1 MSLPRFSVRNPIL
14 VNLLMCVILLCGS
27 LCALTMTREMFPESR
42 PEKLLITTIYPGVS
56 PQEIEKALTIKIEEA
71 VRDVEGVDQIDST
84 VIESMSVSKLTLV
97 AGLRN
102 VDRVLQEV
110 KSEIDAI
117 DDLPEDA
124 QKTTV
129 TKLEPKLPV
138 IAVALFGPGSDADR
152 KRAARALRD
161 DLLLLPG
168 VSNVVMN
175 GAKPDEISVEIRPA
189 KLMEFDVTFDEIAA
203 AIRTANLDVTGGQID
218 GSRSS
223 ISIRTLGEE
232 QRGADLDRILIRS
245 RPDGRSVYLSD
256 VATIHD
262 AFVDVDQ
269 EGYFNS
275 HPSVDCVVY
284 QSTKQDAIRI
294 SQLVK
299 AYVLGKQQL
308 PFDPHGFE
316 AASRAVWYWRP
327 FALGWAGA
335 ARVVGICVG
344 HPDPQRFYE
353 QSRAKPFD
361 HNFEVALHT
370 DLARFVEGR
379 IDLMVDNGLQGLFL
393 ILLALLVFL
402 DRRVAFWA
410 AAGIPV
416 TFLGTFMMMSLLGVT
431 LNLVSLMGLIIVLS
445 IDVDEAIVMGEN
457 IYRHMEAG
465 MPADEAAILGSE
477 EVLWPIVVMTGTT
490 IGGFVP
496 LLFIQGQLG
505 DFLKELPLVCIA
517 AMSMSMLEALVML
530 PCHLGH
536 VKTANMSHG
545 HKPVPTSSP
554 PPIGWTPRP
563 SELDLKGRTDE
574 ASILR
579 VNHSLPLAES
589 NIASSG
595 DSRPPRQSSWRVL
608 RNRVV
613 QMKDSFLDGLV
624 DVWYDWLIRLLLR
637 WRYVT
642 LAGAVATLSLTI
654 GLVAGGI
661 VPFVPVPKMDSETL
675 VGSLEMPVGTPA
687 AQTKS
692 RLKQL
697 SDHLVS
703 LPEVV
708 NVQMLVGLQV
718 DIAGE
723 GAVGQNLGSHLG
735 QIIVELTEASK
746 RSRTSETILVELRHE
761 AEKLSGVNSVT
772 WTSLNGGPAG
782 RAIELKITSD
792 KFEEALATGA
802 TMRQKLATYDGVFD
816 IDDNVNAR
824 QREVQLR
831 LRESARPTGITVA
844 MLGNE
849 VRNAFYGRES
859 RRITRNREDVKIMV
873 RYPEEYRNDDSTLE
887 AMYIPTPAGVG
898 RHHWVPLREVAELTE
913 DRAFASIHRSDL
925 RRAVS
930 VYADVDDTHNSN
942 EIAMSLQKWI
952 DTELGKVHPSARVEM
967 RGATLENKKFMDSMM
982 LAFPLSLLI
991 VYVLLAALFRSYLQP
1006 LVVLIAVPFGIEG
1019 AIVGHWIMGYD
1030 LTIMSVIGCTA
1041 LIGIVDNDSLV
1052 LVDFIN
1058 NRVRAGLSHFEAS
1071 VTGSKLRMRAIVLNT
1086 ITAVVGMSPLMFETS
1101 FQAKFLIPMA
1111 ITLTWGLIFATVL
1124 TLVVVPAINM
1134 VFFDART
1141 LLSGNPH
1148 EGDGE
1153 STGR

>member
-42 PEKLLITTIYPGVS
+42 PEKLLITTVYPGVS

-71 VRDVEGVDQIDST
+71 VRDVEGVEQIDST

-175 GAKPDEISVEIRPA
+175 GAKSDEISVEIRPA
-189 KLMEFDVTFDEIAA
+189 KLMEFDVTFDEVAA

-308 PFDPHGFE
+308 PFDPHGFQ
-316 AASRAVWYWRP
+316 AASRSVWYWQP

-379 IDLMVDNGLQGLFL
+379 IDLMVDNGLQGLFM

-410 AAGIPV
+410 AAGLPV

-465 MPADEAAILGSE
+465 MPADEAAIRGSE

-536 VKTANMSHG
+536 VKTLHYRHRHTGESVSETAAAVVSTLANKQNSS
-545 HKPVPTSSP
+545 KP
-554 PPIGWTPRP
+554 R
-563 SELDLKGRTDE
+563 
-574 ASILR
+574 
-579 VNHSLPLAES
+579 
-589 NIASSG
+589 
-595 DSRPPRQSSWRVL
+595 WRVVRDRIVHL
-608 RNRVV
+608 
-613 QMKDSFLDGLV
+613 KDAFLDSVV
-624 DVWYDWLIRLLLR
+624 DDWYDWLIRLLLR

-675 VGSLEMPVGTPA
+675 VGSIKMPVGTPA

-723 GAVGQNLGSHLG
+723 GAVGQNIGSHLG

-761 AEKLSGVNSVT
+761 AEKLSGVNSVA

-792 KFEEALATGA
+792 NFEEALVTGA

-887 AMYIPTPAGVG
+887 AMYIPTPAGDG
-898 RHHWVPLREVAELTE
+898 RHHWVPLRELAELTE
-913 DRAFASIHRSDL
+913 DKAFASIHRSDL

-1019 AIVGHWIMGYD
+1019 AIVGHWIMGYE

-1058 NRVRAGLSHFEAS
+1058 NRVRAGMSHFEAS

-1141 LLSGNPH
+1141 LLGGNRS
-1148 EGDGE
+1148 EGE
-1153 STGR
+1153 SVSANH

>member
-1 MSLPRFSVRNPIL
+1 M
-14 VNLLMCVILLCGS
+14 
-27 LCALTMTREMFPESR
+27 
-42 PEKLLITTIYPGVS
+42 
-56 PQEIEKALTIKIEEA
+56 
-71 VRDVEGVDQIDST
+71 
-84 VIESMSVSKLTLV
+84 
-97 AGLRN
+97 
-102 VDRVLQEV
+102 
-110 KSEIDAI
+110 
-117 DDLPEDA
+117 
-124 QKTTV
+124 
-129 TKLEPKLPV
+129 
-138 IAVALFGPGSDADR
+138 
-152 KRAARALRD
+152 
-161 DLLLLPG
+161 
-168 VSNVVMN
+168 
-175 GAKPDEISVEIRPA
+175 
-189 KLMEFDVTFDEIAA
+189 
-203 AIRTANLDVTGGQID
+203 
-218 GSRSS
+218 
-223 ISIRTLGEE
+223 
-232 QRGADLDRILIRS
+232 
-245 RPDGRSVYLSD
+245 
-256 VATIHD
+256 
-262 AFVDVDQ
+262 
-269 EGYFNS
+269 
-275 HPSVDCVVY
+275 
-284 QSTKQDAIRI
+284 
-294 SQLVK
+294 
-299 AYVLGKQQL
+299 
-308 PFDPHGFE
+308 
-316 AASRAVWYWRP
+316 
-327 FALGWAGA
+327 
-335 ARVVGICVG
+335 
-344 HPDPQRFYE
+344 
-353 QSRAKPFD
+353 
-361 HNFEVALHT
+361 
-370 DLARFVEGR
+370 
-379 IDLMVDNGLQGLFL
+379 

-410 AAGIPV
+410 AAGLPV

-465 MPADEAAILGSE
+465 MPADEAAIRGSE

-536 VKTANMSHG
+536 VKTRH
-545 HKPVPTSSP
+545 H
-554 PPIGWTPRP
+554 RH
-563 SELDLKGRTDE
+563 RHTDE
-574 ASILR
+574 SVSETAATVVST
-579 VNHSLPLAES
+579 LATKQD
-589 NIASSG
+589 SSK
-595 DSRPPRQSSWRVL
+595 PRWRVVRDRIVHL
-608 RNRVV
+608 
-613 QMKDSFLDGLV
+613 KDAFLDSVV
-624 DVWYDWLIRLLLR
+624 DDWYDWLIRLLLR

-675 VGSLEMPVGTPA
+675 VGSIKMPVGTPA

-735 QIIVELTEASK
+735 QIIVELTEAAK

-761 AEKLSGVNSVT
+761 AEKLSGVNSVA

-792 KFEEALATGA
+792 NFDDALATGA
-802 TMRQKLATYDGVFD
+802 TMRQKLATYNGVFD

-873 RYPEEYRNDDSTLE
+873 RYPEEYRNDDATLE

-898 RHHWVPLREVAELTE
+898 QHHWVPLREVAELTE
-913 DRAFASIHRSDL
+913 DKAFASIHRSDL

-1058 NRVRAGLSHFEAS
+1058 NRVRAGMSHFEAS

-1141 LLSGNPH
+1141 LLGGNPG
-1148 EGDGE
+1148 EGEGV
-1153 STGR
+1153 SASH

>member
-71 VRDVEGVDQIDST
+71 VRNVEGIEKIDST
-84 VIESMSVSKLTLV
+84 IIESMSVIKLTLV

-110 KSEIDAI
+110 KAEIDAI

-124 QKTTV
+124 EKTTIK
-129 TKLEPKLPV
+129 KLEPKLPI
-138 IAVALFGPGSDADR
+138 IAVALYGPGSEADR
-152 KRAARALRD
+152 KRAARSLRD
-161 DLLLLPG
+161 ELLLLPG
-168 VSNVVMN
+168 VSDVVMS
-175 GAKPDEISVEIRPA
+175 GAKDDEISVEIRPA
-189 KLMEFDVTFDEIAA
+189 KLMQYDITFDEVAA

-218 GSRSS
+218 GNRSS
-223 ISIRTLGEE
+223 LSIRTLGEE
-232 QRGADLDRILIRS
+232 QRGIDLGRILVRS
-245 RPDGRSVYLSD
+245 QPDGRSVYLSD

-262 AFVDVDQ
+262 AFVDIDQ
-269 EGYFNS
+269 EGFFNS
-275 HPSVDCVVY
+275 QPSVNCVVY
-284 QSTKQDAIRI
+284 QSAKQDAIRI

-299 AYVLGKQQL
+299 AYVLGKQQA
-308 PFDPHGFE
+308 PFDPHGFQ

-335 ARVVGICVG
+335 ARVVGIFVG

-361 HNFEVALHT
+361 HKFQVALHT

-410 AAGIPV
+410 AAGLPV

-457 IYRHMEAG
+457 IYRHMEEG
-465 MPADEAAILGSE
+465 LPADEAAILGSE

-505 DFLKELPLVCIA
+505 DFMKELPLVCIS

-536 VKTANMSHG
+536 VKTLHYRHRHTGESVSETAAAVVSTLAVT
-545 HKPVPTSSP
+545 KP
-554 PPIGWTPRP
+554 TPKPRWR
-563 SELDLKGRTDE
+563 ELRD
-574 ASILR
+574 
-579 VNHSLPLAES
+579 
-589 NIASSG
+589 
-595 DSRPPRQSSWRVL
+595 
-608 RNRVV
+608 RVV
-613 QMKDSFLDGLV
+613 HLKDAFLDQVV

-642 LAGAVATLSLTI
+642 LAGAVATLSMTI
-654 GLVAGGI
+654 GLVQGGI
-661 VPFVPVPKMDSETL
+661 VPFVPMPKMDSETL

-687 AQTKS
+687 IQTKD

-697 SDHLVS
+697 SDHLIS

-708 NVQMLVGLQV
+708 NVQMHVGIQV

-723 GAVGQNLGSHLG
+723 GAVGQSLGSHLG
-735 QIIVELTEASK
+735 QLIVELKEAGK
-746 RSRTSETILVELRHE
+746 RSRTSEMILVELRRE
-761 AEKLSGVNSVT
+761 AEKLSGVNSVA

-782 RAIELKITSD
+782 RAIELKITAER
-792 KFEEALATGA
+792 FEETLATGV
-802 TMRQKLATYDGVFD
+802 TMRQKLSTYDGVFD
-816 IDDNVNAR
+816 IDDNVNER

-831 LRESARPTGITVA
+831 LRESARPTGITVS

-849 VRNAFYGRES
+849 VRNAFYGREA

-898 RHHWVPLREVAELTE
+898 HHHWVPLREVAELTE
-913 DRAFASIHRSDL
+913 GRAFASIHRSDL

-930 VYADVDDTHNSN
+930 VYADVDDSHNSN

-952 DTELGKVHPSARVEM
+952 DTELGKLHPDARVEI

-1030 LTIMSVIGCTA
+1030 LTILSVIGCTA

-1058 NRVRAGLSHFEAS
+1058 NRVRAGMSHFEAS

-1141 LLSGNPH
+1141 LLVRDAGEE
-1148 EGDGE
+1148 EGD
-1153 STGR
+1153 SANH

>member
-42 PEKLLITTIYPGVS
+42 PEKLLITTVYPGVS

-71 VRDVEGVDQIDST
+71 VRDVEGVEQIDST

-175 GAKPDEISVEIRPA
+175 GAKSDEISVEIRPA
-189 KLMEFDVTFDEIAA
+189 KLMEFDVTFDEVAA

-308 PFDPHGFE
+308 PFDPHGFQ
-316 AASRAVWYWRP
+316 AASRSVWYWQP

-379 IDLMVDNGLQGLFL
+379 IDLMVDNGLQGLFM

-410 AAGIPV
+410 AAGLPV

-465 MPADEAAILGSE
+465 MPADEAAIRGSE

-536 VKTANMSHG
+536 VKTLHYRHRHTGESVSETAAAVVSTLANKQNSS
-545 HKPVPTSSP
+545 KP
-554 PPIGWTPRP
+554 R
-563 SELDLKGRTDE
+563 
-574 ASILR
+574 
-579 VNHSLPLAES
+579 
-589 NIASSG
+589 
-595 DSRPPRQSSWRVL
+595 WRVVRDRIVHL
-608 RNRVV
+608 
-613 QMKDSFLDGLV
+613 KDAFLDSVV
-624 DVWYDWLIRLLLR
+624 DDWYDWLIRLLLR

-675 VGSLEMPVGTPA
+675 VGSIKMPVGTPA

-723 GAVGQNLGSHLG
+723 GAVGQNIGSHLG

-761 AEKLSGVNSVT
+761 AEKLSGVNSVA

-792 KFEEALATGA
+792 NFEEALVTGA

-913 DRAFASIHRSDL
+913 DKAFASIHRSDL

-1019 AIVGHWIMGYD
+1019 AIVGHWIMGYE

-1058 NRVRAGLSHFEAS
+1058 NRVRAGMSHFEAS

-1141 LLSGNPH
+1141 LLGGNRS
-1148 EGDGE
+1148 EGE
-1153 STGR
+1153 SVSANH

>member
-71 VRDVEGVDQIDST
+71 VRNVEGIDKIDST
-84 VIESMSVSKLTLV
+84 VIESMSVVKLTLV
-97 AGLRN
+97 TGLRN

-110 KSEIDAI
+110 KAEIDAI

-124 QKTTV
+124 EKTTIK
-129 TKLEPKLPV
+129 KLEPKLPI
-138 IAVALFGPGSDADR
+138 IAVALYGPGSEAER
-152 KRAARALRD
+152 KRAARSLRD
-161 DLLLLPG
+161 ELLLLPG
-168 VSNVVMN
+168 VSDVVMS
-175 GAKPDEISVEIRPA
+175 GAKEDEISVEIRPA
-189 KLMEFDVTFDEIAA
+189 KLMQYDVTFDEVAA

-223 ISIRTLGEE
+223 VSIRTLGEE
-232 QRGADLDRILIRS
+232 QRGIDLDRILIRS
-245 RPDGRSVYLSD
+245 QPDGRSVYLSD

-262 AFVDVDQ
+262 AFVDIDQ
-269 EGYFNS
+269 EGFFNS
-275 HPSVDCVVY
+275 QPSVNCVVY
-284 QSTKQDAIRI
+284 QSANQDAIRI

-299 AYVLGKQQL
+299 GYVLGKQQL

-316 AASRAVWYWRP
+316 AASRSVWYWRP

-335 ARVVGICVG
+335 ARVVGMCVG
-344 HPDPQRFYE
+344 HADPQRFYE

-361 HNFEVALHT
+361 HKFQVALHT

-379 IDLMVDNGLQGLFL
+379 IDLMVDNGLQGLCL
-393 ILLALLVFL
+393 ILLALMVFL

-410 AAGIPV
+410 AAGLPV

-477 EVLWPIVVMTGTT
+477 EVLWPIIVMTGTT

-536 VKTANMSHG
+536 VKTLHYRHRHTGESVSQAATAVVDTLGATGGSEP
-545 HKPVPTSSP
+545 PVPSKSTGERSP
-554 PPIGWTPRP
+554 SPVAPARPATRKPRWR
-563 SELDLKGRTDE
+563 ELRDRIVHL
-574 ASILR
+574 
-579 VNHSLPLAES
+579 
-589 NIASSG
+589 
-595 DSRPPRQSSWRVL
+595 
-608 RNRVV
+608 
-613 QMKDSFLDGLV
+613 KDSFLDSIV

-642 LAGAVATLSLTI
+642 LAGAVATLSMTI
-654 GLVAGGI
+654 GLVQGGI

-687 AQTKS
+687 AQTKD
-692 RLKQL
+692 RLKRL
-697 SDHLVS
+697 SDHLIA

-723 GAVGQNLGSHLG
+723 GAVGQNIGSHLG
-735 QIIVELTEASK
+735 QLIVELKEAGK

-761 AEKLSGVNSVT
+761 AEKLSGVNSVA

-782 RAIELKITSD
+782 RAIELKITCD
-792 KFEEALATGA
+792 RFDETMATGA
-802 TMRQKLATYDGVFD
+802 TMRQKLSTYDGVFD

-831 LRESARPTGITVA
+831 LRESARPTGITVS

-849 VRNAFYGRES
+849 VRNAFYGREA

-930 VYADVDDTHNSN
+930 VYADVDDSHNSN

-952 DTELGKVHPSARVEM
+952 DTELGQLHPDARVEM

-1058 NRVRAGLSHFEAS
+1058 NRVRAGMSHFEAS

-1141 LLSGNPH
+1141 LFGGNPG
-1148 EGDGE
+1148 EGEGE
-1153 STGR
+1153 SAGH

>member
-42 PEKLLITTIYPGVS
+42 PEKLLITTVYPGVS

-71 VRDVEGVDQIDST
+71 VRDVEGVEQIDST

-175 GAKPDEISVEIRPA
+175 GAKSDEISVEIRPA
-189 KLMEFDVTFDEIAA
+189 KLMEFDVTFDEVAA

-308 PFDPHGFE
+308 PFDPHGFQ
-316 AASRAVWYWRP
+316 AASRSVWYWQP

-379 IDLMVDNGLQGLFL
+379 IDLMVDNGLQGLFM

-410 AAGIPV
+410 AAGLPV

-465 MPADEAAILGSE
+465 MPADEAAIRGSE

-536 VKTANMSHG
+536 VKTLHYRHRHTGESVSETAAAVVSTLANKQNSS
-545 HKPVPTSSP
+545 KP
-554 PPIGWTPRP
+554 R
-563 SELDLKGRTDE
+563 
-574 ASILR
+574 
-579 VNHSLPLAES
+579 
-589 NIASSG
+589 
-595 DSRPPRQSSWRVL
+595 WRVVRDRIVHL
-608 RNRVV
+608 
-613 QMKDSFLDGLV
+613 KDAFLDSVV
-624 DVWYDWLIRLLLR
+624 DDWYDWLIRLLLR

-675 VGSLEMPVGTPA
+675 VGSIKMPVGTPA

-723 GAVGQNLGSHLG
+723 GAVGQNIGSHLG

-761 AEKLSGVNSVT
+761 AEKLSGVNSVA

-792 KFEEALATGA
+792 NFEEALVTGA

-887 AMYIPTPAGVG
+887 AMYIPTPAGDG

-913 DRAFASIHRSDL
+913 DKAFASIHRSDL
-925 RRAVS
+925 RRAVT

-1019 AIVGHWIMGYD
+1019 AIVGHWIMGYE

-1058 NRVRAGLSHFEAS
+1058 NRVRAGMSHFEAS

-1141 LLSGNPH
+1141 LLGGNRS
-1148 EGDGE
+1148 EGE
-1153 STGR
+1153 SVSANH

>member
-42 PEKLLITTIYPGVS
+42 PEKLLITTVYPGVS

-71 VRDVEGVDQIDST
+71 VRDVEGVEQIDST

-175 GAKPDEISVEIRPA
+175 GAKSDEISVEIRPA

-262 AFVDVDQ
+262 AFVDIDQ

-299 AYVLGKQQL
+299 AYVYGKQQL
-308 PFDPHGFE
+308 PFDPHGFQ
-316 AASRAVWYWRP
+316 AASRSVWYWQP

-344 HPDPQRFYE
+344 HPDPHRFYE

-379 IDLMVDNGLQGLFL
+379 IDLMVDNGLQGLFM

-410 AAGIPV
+410 AAGLPV

-465 MPADEAAILGSE
+465 MPADEAAIRGSE

-536 VKTANMSHG
+536 VKTLH
-545 HKPVPTSSP
+545 H
-554 PPIGWTPRP
+554 RH
-563 SELDLKGRTDE
+563 RHTDE
-574 ASILR
+574 SVSETAATVVST
-579 VNHSLPLAES
+579 LATKQD
-589 NIASSG
+589 SSK
-595 DSRPPRQSSWRVL
+595 PRWRVVRDRIVHL
-608 RNRVV
+608 
-613 QMKDSFLDGLV
+613 KDAFLDSVV
-624 DVWYDWLIRLLLR
+624 DDWYDWLIRLLLR

-675 VGSLEMPVGTPA
+675 VGSIKMPVGTPA

-697 SDHLVS
+697 SDHLVP

-735 QIIVELTEASK
+735 QIIVELTEAAK

-761 AEKLSGVNSVT
+761 AEKLSGVNSVA

-792 KFEEALATGA
+792 KFDDALATGA

-873 RYPEEYRNDDSTLE
+873 RYPEEYRNDDATLE

-898 RHHWVPLREVAELTE
+898 QHHWVPLREVAELTE
-913 DRAFASIHRSDL
+913 DKAFASIHRSDL

-1058 NRVRAGLSHFEAS
+1058 NRVRAGMSHFEAS

-1141 LLSGNPH
+1141 LLGGNPG
-1148 EGDGE
+1148 EGEGV
-1153 STGR
+1153 SASH

>member
-14 VNLLMCVILLCGS
+14 VNLLMCVILFSGS

-42 PEKLLITTIYPGVS
+42 PEKLLITTSYPGVS

-71 VRDVEGVDQIDST
+71 VRDVEGVEQIDST
-84 VIESMSVSKLTLV
+84 VIESLSVIQLTLV
-97 AGLRN
+97 SGLQN

-110 KSEIDAI
+110 KAEIDALE
-117 DDLPEDA
+117 DLPEGA

-129 TKLEPKLPV
+129 KKLEPKLPV
-138 IAVALFGPGSDADR
+138 IAVALYGPGSDADR
-152 KRAARALRD
+152 KRAARTLRD

-168 VSNVVMN
+168 VSDVVLS
-175 GAKPDEISVEIRPA
+175 GVKDDEISVEIRPA
-189 KLMEFDVTFDEIAA
+189 KLMEFDITFDDVAS
-203 AIRTANLDVTGGQID
+203 AIRTANLDVTGGQIE

-232 QRGADLDRILIRS
+232 QRGMDLARILIRS
-245 RPDGRSVYLSD
+245 QPDGRSVYLSD

-262 AFVDVDQ
+262 AFVDSDQ
-269 EGYFNS
+269 ESYFNS
-275 HPSVDCVVY
+275 QPSVNCVVY
-284 QSTKQDAIRI
+284 QSAKQDAIRI
-294 SQLVK
+294 SLLVK
-299 AYVLGKQQL
+299 AYVLGKQRA
-308 PFDPHGFE
+308 PFDPHGFLV
-316 AASRAVWYWRP
+316 AYGHPWYWKP
-327 FALGWAGA
+327 FALAWTSASRLVGWA
-335 ARVVGICVG
+335 VG
-344 HPDPQRFYE
+344 HPDPESYYQK
-353 QSRAKPFD
+353 SLTKPFD
-361 HNFEVALHT
+361 HTFHVALHT

-393 ILLALLVFL
+393 IVLALLVFL

-410 AAGIPV
+410 AAGLPV
-416 TFLGTFMMMSLLGVT
+416 TFLGTFFMMSLLGVT

-457 IYRHMEAG
+457 IYRHMEEG
-465 MPADEAAILGSE
+465 LPADEAAIRGSE
-477 EVLWPIVVMTGTT
+477 EVLWPIIVMTGTT

-496 LLFIQGQLG
+496 LLFIKGQRG
-505 DFLKELPLVCIA
+505 EFLRELPLVCIA

-536 VKTANMSHG
+536 V
-545 HKPVPTSSP
+545 
-554 PPIGWTPRP
+554 TPRP
-563 SELDLKGRTDE
+563 RHRPTAGATGQSRTWFWGWK
-574 ASILR
+574 R
-579 VNHSLPLAES
+579 
-589 NIASSG
+589 
-595 DSRPPRQSSWRVL
+595 WRVMRDQL
-608 RNRVV
+608 VHI
-613 QMKDSFLDGLV
+613 KDAFLKHLV
-624 DVWYDWLIRLLLR
+624 EVWYDWLIRLLLR

-642 LAGAVATLSLTI
+642 LAAAVATLSMTI
-654 GLVAGGI
+654 GLVQGGI

-675 VGSLEMPVGTPA
+675 VGSLKMSVGTPA
-687 AQTKS
+687 SQTKD
-692 RLKQL
+692 RLKKL
-697 SDHLVS
+697 SDLLVS

-708 NVQMLVGLQV
+708 NVQMYVGVQV

-735 QIIVELTEASK
+735 QIIVELTESVK
-746 RSRTSETILVELRHE
+746 RSRTSEMVLTELRRE
-761 AEKLSGVNSVT
+761 ADKLSGVNSVA
-772 WTSLNGGPAG
+772 WVSLNGGPAG
-782 RAIELKITSD
+782 RAMELKITSD
-792 KFEEALATGA
+792 QFEDALITARSI
-802 TMRQKLATYDGVFD
+802 RQKLSSYDGVFD
-816 IDDNVNAR
+816 IDDNVDDR

-831 LRESARPTGITVA
+831 LRESARPTGITVS

-849 VRNAFYGRES
+849 VRNAFYGREA
-859 RRITRNREDVKIMV
+859 RRMTRNREDVKIMV
-873 RYPEEYRNDDSTLE
+873 RYPEDYRNDDSTLD
-887 AMYIPTPAGVG
+887 AMYIPTPAGNG

-913 DRAFASIHRSDL
+913 NRAFASIHRTDL
-925 RRAVS
+925 RRAVTVS
-930 VYADVDDTHNSN
+930 ADVDDQHNSN
-942 EIAMSLQKWI
+942 EIARSLQQWI
-952 DTELGKVHPSARVEM
+952 DTELSTIHPEVRVEI
-967 RGATLENKKFMDSMM
+967 RGSTLENKKFMDSML
-982 LAFPLSLLI
+982 LAFPASLLI
-991 VYVLLAALFRSYLQP
+991 VYVLLAGLFRSYVQP

-1058 NRVRAGLSHFEAS
+1058 NRVRAGMSHFEAS

-1134 VFFDART
+1134 VFFDATR
-1141 LLSGNPH
+1141 LFR
-1148 EGDGE
+1148 GE
-1153 STGR
+1153 PSPETRQSPPSH

>member
-175 GAKPDEISVEIRPA
+175 GAKSDEISVEIRPA
-189 KLMEFDVTFDEIAA
+189 KLMEFDVTFDEVAA

-477 EVLWPIVVMTGTT
+477 EVLWPIIVMTGTT

-536 VKTANMSHG
+536 VKTTNMSHG
-545 HKPVPTSSP
+545 HKEVRLFLKPDFPPKTTTSEAGSIDGSP
-554 PPIGWTPRP
+554 ANKAKPDFDRG
-563 SELDLKGRTDE
+563 G
-574 ASILR
+574 
-579 VNHSLPLAES
+579 
-589 NIASSG
+589 
-595 DSRPPRQSSWRVL
+595 WRVL
-608 RNRVV
+608 RDRVV

-624 DVWYDWLIRLLLR
+624 EVWYDWLIRLLLR

-792 KFEEALATGA
+792 KFDEALATGA

-913 DRAFASIHRSDL
+913 DKAFASIHRSDL

-1141 LLSGNPH
+1141 LLSGSSH
-1148 EGDGE
+1148 EGNGE
-1153 STGR
+1153 SAGR